1 MKSVSQPRREI
12 KKLNPEGLSLKACLK
27 RPINDESTMPPCSR
41 RANEKYDSRQA
52 SWLVKKISLTV
63 AAQRWTFTSFHLLS
77 PDIRASGHLE
87 ICY

>member
-52 SWLVKKISLTV
+52 SWLMEKNSIYSCGTALD
-63 AAQRWTFTSFHLLS
+63 FHQL
-77 PDIRASGHLE
+77 PPIKP
-87 ICY
+87 